1 MTPSF
6 WSEEECKKRTLFG
19 IMRPIEAIFFHP
31 REVPPSC
38 FAMDTLRAY
47 PLSPADETL
56 MSATMPKY
64 SKFDASQGKV
74 LRRYNSDFDII
85 HSIDPNAYL
94 LLNMLRVD
102 IGAGLFALPS
112 GRTTFATQVTLFH
125 QGEVTIEHRLVH
137 IDLSTA
143 LTRVDINLVIGNGK
157 GDFILLLLAGGTFS
171 RRDKAQGPNNSVC
184 AQELLDAGLVFLQP

>member
-85 HSIDPNAYL
+85 HSTDPNAYL

-112 GRTTFATQVTLFH
+112 GRMTFATQVTLFH